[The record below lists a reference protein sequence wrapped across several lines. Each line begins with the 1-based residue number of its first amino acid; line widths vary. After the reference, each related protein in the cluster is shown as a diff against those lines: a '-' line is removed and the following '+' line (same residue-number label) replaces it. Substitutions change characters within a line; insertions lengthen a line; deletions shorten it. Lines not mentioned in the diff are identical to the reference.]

1 MAKIVENNTN
11 KSVDGTQIFKKDYTC
26 SNENS
31 KLEIEFNAKI
41 DEKLRFLDKE
51 IAKIRYQH
59 DQNLALTIKN
69 GNALDVNEVNENNFF
84 NACEEH
90 ANKFGALTM
99 KNEKSNAN
107 NLNVA
112 NSTYCKKYTIDD
124 EIREF
129 DLIVSGDLD
138 EKLNEIIAYYRE
150 DEDLSDTEIVD
161 IVLRVGFIRC
171 YSMNYLSIKSKLFD
185 LCEIERCIDLYSDM
199 IEIVNDKSHLI
210 NENEIK
216 VFENFWIKTGIID
229 ALKEKK
235 FHIANA
241 KIDGISSISLNLAG
255 QLLQHVED
263 CISVYHQKLE
273 LSAEEI
279 IERMIRAA
287 INYVH
292 EKLSECCDTDELLEN
307 NIFAYDH
314 E

>member
-1 MAKIVENNTN
+1 MHNFGDLTVTINEIV
-11 KSVDGTQIFKKDYTC
+11 VRHV
-26 SNENS
+26 NENADVARIS
-31 KLEIEFNAKI
+31 CV
-41 DEKLRFLDKE
+41 
-51 IAKIRYQH
+51 YQ
-59 DQNLALTIKN
+59 KN
-69 GNALDVNEVNENNFF
+69 QGDVITMSDDLNDVQDVNEVNNSF

-90 ANKFGALTM
+90 ANNFGALKM
-99 KNEKSNAN
+99 KNSNIN
-107 NLNVA
+107 NLNSVY
-112 NSTYCKKYTIDD
+112 NIYHKLYTKSD

-129 DLIVSGDLD
+129 ELVFNDELD
-138 EKLNEIIAYYRE
+138 DKLKEIIAYYRE

-210 NENEIK
+210 DENEIK
-216 VFENFWIKTGIID
+216 VFENFWIKTEIID

>member
-1 MAKIVENNTN
+1 MHNFGDLTVTINEIV
-11 KSVDGTQIFKKDYTC
+11 VRHV
-26 SNENS
+26 NENADVARIS
-31 KLEIEFNAKI
+31 CV
-41 DEKLRFLDKE
+41 
-51 IAKIRYQH
+51 YQ
-59 DQNLALTIKN
+59 KN
-69 GNALDVNEVNENNFF
+69 QGDVITMSDDLNDVQDVNEVNNSF

-90 ANKFGALTM
+90 ANNFGALKM
-99 KNEKSNAN
+99 KNSNIN
-107 NLNVA
+107 NLNSVY
-112 NSTYCKKYTIDD
+112 NIYHKLYTKSD

-129 DLIVSGDLD
+129 ELVFNDELD
-138 EKLNEIIAYYRE
+138 DKLKEIIAYYRE

-161 IVLRVGFIRC
+161 IVLRVGFMHC

-263 CISVYHQKLE
+263 CISVYHQKSERSADEILE
-273 LSAEEI
+273 I
-279 IERMIRAA
+279 MIRVA
-287 INYVH
+287 INHVH
-292 EKLSECCDTDELLEN
+292 NKLIECCDTDELLEN

>member
-1 MAKIVENNTN
+1 MTINEIV
-11 KSVDGTQIFKKDYTC
+11 VRHV
-26 SNENS
+26 NENADVARIS
-31 KLEIEFNAKI
+31 CV
-41 DEKLRFLDKE
+41 
-51 IAKIRYQH
+51 YQ
-59 DQNLALTIKN
+59 KN
-69 GNALDVNEVNENNFF
+69 QGDVITMSDDLNDVQDVNEVNNSF

-90 ANKFGALTM
+90 ANNFGALKM
-99 KNEKSNAN
+99 KNSNIN
-107 NLNVA
+107 NLNSVY
-112 NSTYCKKYTIDD
+112 NIYHKSYTKSD

-129 DLIVSGDLD
+129 ELVFNDELD
-138 EKLNEIIAYYRE
+138 DKLKEIIAYYRE

-161 IVLRVGFIRC
+161 IVLRVGFMHC

-216 VFENFWIKTGIID
+216 VFENFWIKTEIID

-263 CISVYHQKLE
+263 CISVYHQKSERSADEILE
-273 LSAEEI
+273 I
-279 IERMIRAA
+279 MIRVA
-287 INYVH
+287 INHVH
-292 EKLSECCDTDELLEN
+292 NKLIECCDTDELLEN

>member
-1 MAKIVENNTN
+1 MHNFGDLTVTINEIV
-11 KSVDGTQIFKKDYTC
+11 VRHV
-26 SNENS
+26 NENADVARIS
-31 KLEIEFNAKI
+31 CV
-41 DEKLRFLDKE
+41 
-51 IAKIRYQH
+51 YQ
-59 DQNLALTIKN
+59 KN
-69 GNALDVNEVNENNFF
+69 QGDVITMSDDLNDVQDVNEVNNSF

-90 ANKFGALTM
+90 ANNFGALKM
-99 KNEKSNAN
+99 KNSNIN
-107 NLNVA
+107 NLNSVY
-112 NSTYCKKYTIDD
+112 NIYHKLYTKSD

-129 DLIVSGDLD
+129 ELVFNDELD
-138 EKLNEIIAYYRE
+138 DKLKEIIAYYRE

-161 IVLRVGFIRC
+161 IVLRVGFMHC

-216 VFENFWIKTGIID
+216 VFENFWIKTEIID

-263 CISVYHQKLE
+263 CISVYHQKSKRSTDEILE
-273 LSAEEI
+273 I
-279 IERMIRAA
+279 MIRVA
-287 INYVH
+287 INHVH
-292 EKLSECCDTDELLEN
+292 KMLSECCDTDELLEN

>member
-1 MAKIVENNTN
+1 VHNFGDLTVTINEIV
-11 KSVDGTQIFKKDYTC
+11 VRHV
-26 SNENS
+26 NENADVARIS
-31 KLEIEFNAKI
+31 CV
-41 DEKLRFLDKE
+41 
-51 IAKIRYQH
+51 YQ
-59 DQNLALTIKN
+59 KN
-69 GNALDVNEVNENNFF
+69 QGDVITMSDDLNDVQDVNEVNNSF

-90 ANKFGALTM
+90 ANNFGALKM
-99 KNEKSNAN
+99 KNSNIN
-107 NLNVA
+107 NLNSVY
-112 NSTYCKKYTIDD
+112 NIYHKLYTKSD

-129 DLIVSGDLD
+129 ELVFNDELD
-138 EKLNEIIAYYRE
+138 DKLKEIIAYYRE

-161 IVLRVGFIRC
+161 IVLRVGFMHC

-216 VFENFWIKTGIID
+216 VFENFWIKTEIID

-263 CISVYHQKLE
+263 CISVYHQKSKRSTDEILE
-273 LSAEEI
+273 I
-279 IERMIRAA
+279 MIRVA
-287 INYVH
+287 INHVH
-292 EKLSECCDTDELLEN
+292 KMLSECCDTDELLEN

>member
-1 MAKIVENNTN
+1 VHNFGDLTVTINEIV
-11 KSVDGTQIFKKDYTC
+11 VRHV
-26 SNENS
+26 NENADVARIS
-31 KLEIEFNAKI
+31 CV
-41 DEKLRFLDKE
+41 
-51 IAKIRYQH
+51 YQ
-59 DQNLALTIKN
+59 KN
-69 GNALDVNEVNENNFF
+69 QGDVITMSDDLNDVQDVNEVNNSF

-90 ANKFGALTM
+90 ANNFGALKM
-99 KNEKSNAN
+99 KNSNIN
-107 NLNVA
+107 NLNSVY
-112 NSTYCKKYTIDD
+112 NIYHKLYTKSD

-129 DLIVSGDLD
+129 ELVFNDELD
-138 EKLNEIIAYYRE
+138 DKLKEIIAYYRE

-161 IVLRVGFIRC
+161 IVLRVGFMHC

-210 NENEIK
+210 DENEIK
-216 VFENFWIKTGIID
+216 VFENFWIKTEIID

-263 CISVYHQKLE
+263 CISVYHQKSERSADEILE
-273 LSAEEI
+273 I
-279 IERMIRAA
+279 MIRVA
-287 INYVH
+287 INHVH
-292 EKLSECCDTDELLEN
+292 NKLIECCDTDELLEN

>member
-1 MAKIVENNTN
+1 VHNFGDLTVTINEIV
-11 KSVDGTQIFKKDYTC
+11 VRHV
-26 SNENS
+26 NENADVARIS
-31 KLEIEFNAKI
+31 CV
-41 DEKLRFLDKE
+41 
-51 IAKIRYQH
+51 YQ
-59 DQNLALTIKN
+59 KN
-69 GNALDVNEVNENNFF
+69 QGDVITMSDDLNDVQDVNEVNNSF

-90 ANKFGALTM
+90 ANNFGALKM
-99 KNEKSNAN
+99 KNSNIN
-107 NLNVA
+107 NLNSVY
-112 NSTYCKKYTIDD
+112 NIYHKLYTKSD

-129 DLIVSGDLD
+129 ELVFNDELD
-138 EKLNEIIAYYRE
+138 DKLKEIIAYYRE

-161 IVLRVGFIRC
+161 IVLRVGFMHC

-216 VFENFWIKTGIID
+216 VFENFWIKTEIID

-263 CISVYHQKLE
+263 CISVYHQKSERSADEILE
-273 LSAEEI
+273 I
-279 IERMIRAA
+279 MIRVA
-287 INYVH
+287 INHVH
-292 EKLSECCDTDELLEN
+292 NKLIECCDTDELLEN

>member
-1 MAKIVENNTN
+1 MT
-11 KSVDGTQIFKKDYTC
+11 
-26 SNENS
+26 
-31 KLEIEFNAKI
+31 
-41 DEKLRFLDKE
+41 LDLNDVK
-51 IAKIRYQH
+51 
-59 DQNLALTIKN
+59 
-69 GNALDVNEVNENNFF
+69 DVNEVNNSF

-90 ANKFGALTM
+90 ANKIGVLKM
-99 KNEKSNAN
+99 KNKKSNIN
-107 NLNVA
+107 NLNSVY
-112 NSTYCKKYTIDD
+112 SIYHKSYTKSD

-129 DLIVSGDLD
+129 ELVFNDELD
-138 EKLNEIIAYYRE
+138 DKLKEIIACYRE

-161 IVLRVGFIRC
+161 IVLRVGFMHC

-216 VFENFWIKTGIID
+216 VFENFWIKTEIID

-241 KIDGISSISLNLAG
+241 KTDGISSISLNLAG

-263 CISVYHQKLE
+263 CISVYHQKSERSADEILE
-273 LSAEEI
+273 I
-279 IERMIRAA
+279 MIRVA
-287 INYVH
+287 INHVH
-292 EKLSECCDTDELLEN
+292 NKLSECCDTDELLEN

>member
-1 MAKIVENNTN
+1 MTINEIV
-11 KSVDGTQIFKKDYTC
+11 VRHV
-26 SNENS
+26 NENADVARIS
-31 KLEIEFNAKI
+31 CV
-41 DEKLRFLDKE
+41 
-51 IAKIRYQH
+51 YQ
-59 DQNLALTIKN
+59 KN
-69 GNALDVNEVNENNFF
+69 QGDVITMSDDLNDVQDVNEVNNSF

-90 ANKFGALTM
+90 ANNFGALKM
-99 KNEKSNAN
+99 KNSNIN
-107 NLNVA
+107 NLNSVY
-112 NSTYCKKYTIDD
+112 NIYHKLYTKSD

-129 DLIVSGDLD
+129 ELVFNDELD
-138 EKLNEIIAYYRE
+138 DKLKEIIAYYRE

-161 IVLRVGFIRC
+161 IVLRVGFMHC

-216 VFENFWIKTGIID
+216 VFENFWIKTEIID

-263 CISVYHQKLE
+263 CISVYHQKSERSADEILE
-273 LSAEEI
+273 I
-279 IERMIRAA
+279 MIRVA
-287 INYVH
+287 INHVH
-292 EKLSECCDTDELLEN
+292 NKLIECCDTDELLEN

>member
-1 MAKIVENNTN
+1 MHNFGDLTVTINEIV
-11 KSVDGTQIFKKDYTC
+11 VRHV
-26 SNENS
+26 NENADVARIS
-31 KLEIEFNAKI
+31 CV
-41 DEKLRFLDKE
+41 
-51 IAKIRYQH
+51 YQ
-59 DQNLALTIKN
+59 KN
-69 GNALDVNEVNENNFF
+69 QGDVITMSDDLNDVQDVNEVNNSF

-90 ANKFGALTM
+90 ANNFGALKM
-99 KNEKSNAN
+99 KNSNIN
-107 NLNVA
+107 NLNSVY
-112 NSTYCKKYTIDD
+112 NIYHKLYTKSD

-129 DLIVSGDLD
+129 ELVFNDELD
-138 EKLNEIIAYYRE
+138 DKLKEIIAYYRE

-161 IVLRVGFIRC
+161 IVLRVGFMHC

-216 VFENFWIKTGIID
+216 VFENFWIKTEIID

-263 CISVYHQKLE
+263 CISVYHQKSERSADEILE
-273 LSAEEI
+273 I
-279 IERMIRAA
+279 MIRVA
-287 INYVH
+287 INHVH
-292 EKLSECCDTDELLEN
+292 NKLIECCDTDELLEN

>member
-1 MAKIVENNTN
+1 VTINEIV
-11 KSVDGTQIFKKDYTC
+11 VRHV
-26 SNENS
+26 NENADVARIS
-31 KLEIEFNAKI
+31 CV
-41 DEKLRFLDKE
+41 
-51 IAKIRYQH
+51 YQ
-59 DQNLALTIKN
+59 KN
-69 GNALDVNEVNENNFF
+69 QGDVITMSDDLNDVQDVNEVNNSF

-90 ANKFGALTM
+90 ANNFGALKM
-99 KNEKSNAN
+99 KNSNIN
-107 NLNVA
+107 NLNSVY
-112 NSTYCKKYTIDD
+112 NIYHKLYTKSD

-129 DLIVSGDLD
+129 ELVFNDELD
-138 EKLNEIIAYYRE
+138 DKLKEIIAYYRE

-161 IVLRVGFIRC
+161 IVLRVGFMHC

-216 VFENFWIKTGIID
+216 VFENFWIKTEIID

-263 CISVYHQKLE
+263 CISVYHQKSERSADEILE
-273 LSAEEI
+273 I
-279 IERMIRAA
+279 MIRVA
-287 INYVH
+287 INHVH
-292 EKLSECCDTDELLEN
+292 NKLIECCDTDELLEN

>member
-1 MAKIVENNTN
+1 VHNFGDLTVTINEIV
-11 KSVDGTQIFKKDYTC
+11 VRHV
-26 SNENS
+26 NENADVARIS
-31 KLEIEFNAKI
+31 CV
-41 DEKLRFLDKE
+41 
-51 IAKIRYQH
+51 YQ
-59 DQNLALTIKN
+59 KN
-69 GNALDVNEVNENNFF
+69 QGDVITMSDDLNDVQDVNEVNNSF

-90 ANKFGALTM
+90 ANNFGALKM
-99 KNEKSNAN
+99 KNSNIN
-107 NLNVA
+107 NLNSVY
-112 NSTYCKKYTIDD
+112 NIYHKLYTKSD

-129 DLIVSGDLD
+129 ELVFNDELD
-138 EKLNEIIAYYRE
+138 DKLKEIIAYYRE

-161 IVLRVGFIRC
+161 IVLRVGFMHC

-216 VFENFWIKTGIID
+216 VFENFWIKTEIID

-263 CISVYHQKLE
+263 CISVYHQKSERSADEILE
-273 LSAEEI
+273 I
-279 IERMIRAA
+279 MIRVA
-287 INYVH
+287 INHVH
-292 EKLSECCDTDELLEN
+292 KMLSECCDTDELLEN

>member
-1 MAKIVENNTN
+1 MHNFGDLTVTINEIV
-11 KSVDGTQIFKKDYTC
+11 VRHV
-26 SNENS
+26 NENADVARIS
-31 KLEIEFNAKI
+31 CV
-41 DEKLRFLDKE
+41 
-51 IAKIRYQH
+51 YQ
-59 DQNLALTIKN
+59 KN
-69 GNALDVNEVNENNFF
+69 QGDVITMSDDLNDVQDVNEVNNSF

-90 ANKFGALTM
+90 ANNFGALKM
-99 KNEKSNAN
+99 KNSNIN
-107 NLNVA
+107 NLNSVY
-112 NSTYCKKYTIDD
+112 NIYHKLYTKSD

-129 DLIVSGDLD
+129 ELVFNDELD
-138 EKLNEIIAYYRE
+138 DKLKEIIAYYRE

-161 IVLRVGFIRC
+161 IVLRVGFMHC

-210 NENEIK
+210 DENEIK
-216 VFENFWIKTGIID
+216 VFENFWIKTEIID

-263 CISVYHQKLE
+263 CISVYHQKSERSADEILE
-273 LSAEEI
+273 I
-279 IERMIRAA
+279 MIRVA
-287 INYVH
+287 INHVH
-292 EKLSECCDTDELLEN
+292 NKLIECCDTDELLEN

>member
-1 MAKIVENNTN
+1 MHNFGDLTVTINEIV
-11 KSVDGTQIFKKDYTC
+11 VRHV
-26 SNENS
+26 NENADVARIS
-31 KLEIEFNAKI
+31 CV
-41 DEKLRFLDKE
+41 
-51 IAKIRYQH
+51 YQ
-59 DQNLALTIKN
+59 KN
-69 GNALDVNEVNENNFF
+69 QGDVITMSDDLNDVQDVNEVNNSF

-90 ANKFGALTM
+90 ANNFGALKM
-99 KNEKSNAN
+99 KNSNIN
-107 NLNVA
+107 NLNSVY
-112 NSTYCKKYTIDD
+112 NIYHKSYTKSD

-129 DLIVSGDLD
+129 ELVFNDELD
-138 EKLNEIIAYYRE
+138 DKLKEIIAYYRE

-161 IVLRVGFIRC
+161 IVLRVGFMHC

-210 NENEIK
+210 DENEIK
-216 VFENFWIKTGIID
+216 VFENFWIKTEIID
-229 ALKEKK
+229 PLKEKK

-263 CISVYHQKLE
+263 CISVYHQKSKRSTDEILE
-273 LSAEEI
+273 I
-279 IERMIRAA
+279 MIRVA
-287 INYVH
+287 INHVH
-292 EKLSECCDTDELLEN
+292 KKLSECCDTDELLEN

>member
-1 MAKIVENNTN
+1 MHNFGDLTVTINEIV
-11 KSVDGTQIFKKDYTC
+11 VRHV
-26 SNENS
+26 NENADVARIS
-31 KLEIEFNAKI
+31 CV
-41 DEKLRFLDKE
+41 
-51 IAKIRYQH
+51 YQ
-59 DQNLALTIKN
+59 KN
-69 GNALDVNEVNENNFF
+69 QGDVITMSDDLNDVQDVNEVNNSF

-90 ANKFGALTM
+90 ANNFGALKM
-99 KNEKSNAN
+99 KNSNIN
-107 NLNVA
+107 NLNSVY
-112 NSTYCKKYTIDD
+112 NIYHKLYTKSD

-129 DLIVSGDLD
+129 ELVFNDELD
-138 EKLNEIIAYYRE
+138 DKLKEIIAYYRE

-161 IVLRVGFIRC
+161 IVLRVGFMHC

-216 VFENFWIKTGIID
+216 VFENFWIKTEIID